1 MKYFILSL
9 IGLTGCFH
17 VEQQSISVV
26 PNHNINIISVQK
38 EPVVL
43 LFLEKR
49 KPLDTIRST
58 KPTKPVVTLSLY
70 RDNLLPALR

>member
-17 VEQQSISVV
+17 VEQQSIPVV
-26 PNHNINIISVQK
+26 PNHNINNISVQK

-49 KPLDTIRST
+49 NIVGYA
-58 KPTKPVVTLSLY
+58 KPVVTLSLY

>member
-17 VEQQSISVV
+17 VEQQSIPVM

-38 EPVVL
+38 EPVIL
-43 LFLEKR
+43 LFVEEVNI
-49 KPLDTIRST
+49 TNY
-58 KPTKPVVTLSLY
+58 TKPVLTLSLY

>member
-9 IGLTGCFH
+9 IGLTSCFH
-17 VEQQSISVV
+17 VEQQSIPVV
-26 PNHNINIISVQK
+26 PNNNINIISVQK

-49 KPLDTIRST
+49 NVASYA
-58 KPTKPVVTLSLY
+58 KPVVTISLY